1 MNTKF
6 KTISIS
12 SEGIYK
18 EKGSKF
24 IGFAFPISTELEF
37 KKHLKD
43 IKEQHPDSGHFC
55 YGFSLGINRETYRY
69 SDDGEPSGTAGKPIY
84 GQILSNEITNICII
98 VIRYFG
104 GTKLGVSGLI
114 NAYRSAAA
122 DAISNTTI
130 VEQELSCQFEL
141 TYGYTDTSFIERILK
156 ELEAVFI
163 EQDFSEKCHAKITL
177 PLRNKEQLLNQLI
190 SFNPTELK

>member
-1 MNTKF
+1 MSSKF
-6 KTISIS
+6 KTIAQP

-24 IGFAFPISTELEF
+24 IGFAFPISSETEF
-37 KKHLKD
+37 KQHIKE

-55 YGFSLGINRETYRY
+55 YGFCLGINRESYRY

-84 GQILSNEITNICII
+84 GQILSNDLTNICII

-114 NAYRSAAA
+114 NAYRAAAA
-122 DAISNTTI
+122 DAISNNTI
-130 VEQELSCQFEL
+130 IEKELSCSIQIS
-141 TYGYTDTSFIERILK
+141 YNYDDTNIIDRALKDLEGKFIDQN
-156 ELEAVFI
+156 FT
-163 EQDFSEKCHAKITL
+163 EKCTAIISL
-177 PLRNKEQLLNQLI
+177 PLRNKEAFLEQLKPFSPNEI
-190 SFNPTELK
+190 